1 MTAPRRIG
9 LIGGTFDPFH
19 LGHLAVAHA
28 ARRALRLDEVRIVAA
43 RIPPHRSDQPRTSPA
58 HRFAMV
64 ALGIANESGLVAD
77 DIELTAE
84 GPSYTAATLSR
95 LHTRG
100 FSASQLFFI
109 TGADAFAEIATWRD
123 YPRVLDLAHFAVV
136 SRPGREVGTLRAA
149 LPSLAERMRDVDA
162 PPATAEHGDAQTSIL
177 LIDVPTPTVSAT
189 RVRELAAARR
199 PLTGLVSPLVA
210 DYITKQHLYDSPS
223 STPSPAA
230 GPLEAASPLHEQE
243 PV

>member
-1 MTAPRRIG
+1 MTARRRIG
-9 LIGGTFDPFH
+9 LVGGTFDPFH
-19 LGHLAVAHA
+19 LGHLAVAHE
-28 ARRALRLDEVRIVAA
+28 ARRALRLDEVRIVPA
-43 RIPPHRSDQPRTSPA
+43 RVPPHRTAQPRTSPA

-64 ALGIANESGLVAD
+64 ALGIADETGLLAD

-84 GPSYTAATLSR
+84 GPSYTASTLAR
-95 LHTRG
+95 LQAHG
-100 FSASQLFFI
+100 FSAAQPFFV

-136 SRPGREVGTLRAA
+136 SRPGRGVGTLRAL
-149 LPSLAERMRDVDA
+149 LPSLAARMRDVNA
-162 PPATAEHGDAQTSIL
+162 PVDPANEDDPQPSIL
-177 LIDVPTPTVSAT
+177 LIDVLTPTVSAT
-189 RVRELAAARR
+189 RVRALAAARQ
-199 PLTGLVSPLVA
+199 PLTGLVPPLVA

-223 STPSPAA
+223 SAPSPAA